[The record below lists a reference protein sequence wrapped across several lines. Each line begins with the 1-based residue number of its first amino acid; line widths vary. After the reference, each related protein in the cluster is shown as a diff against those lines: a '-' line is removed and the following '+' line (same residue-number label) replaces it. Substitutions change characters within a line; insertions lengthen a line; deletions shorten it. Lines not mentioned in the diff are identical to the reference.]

1 MDLKE
6 KIKTIPKEIYND
18 VQEICEITFMKGT
31 SIYAEE
37 LIPERIQEKEKIWKI
52 FLNEKNDTY
61 TIFDLQAYLALEKMI
76 EKDKKKISDIII
88 ELYKECEINE
98 LLSRRR
104 LIVLHN
110 IAKYYPKEFN
120 KEILYDAIKEFIDN
134 INKQSRESIVE
145 SYIDETYEKLS
156 IIINQNEMK
165 ESIFKSSIITT
176 ILNYVGLDMIEKIGN
191 IKFKNYDII
200 LKNKNFSKWKKDW
213 NTDDDI
219 IVSLDKFSNNSY
231 LVEILEDSDFTDE
244 IINDYNELQKLLIC
258 IKEEPEKDYY
268 LYFKEYNEGDKR
280 FEFRS

>member
-18 VQEICEITFMKGT
+18 VQEICKITFMKGT

-52 FLNEKNDTY
+52 FFNEKNDTY

-200 LKNKNFSKWKKDW
+200 LKNKNFSKGKKDW

-231 LVEILEDSDFTDE
+231 LVEILEDSGFTDE

-268 LYFKEYNEGDKR
+268 LYFKEYNE
-280 FEFRS
+280 EV

>member
-76 EKDKKKISDIII
+76 EKDKKEISDIII

-120 KEILYDAIKEFIDN
+120 KEFLLVQLNHLINDIKKTDNILITESLIKEIYEELKIFIKPDN
-134 INKQSRESIVE
+134 TIYSIYKKSIIYDVL
-145 SYIDETYEKLS
+145 SYIGMDFITE
-156 IIINQNEMK
+156 INNIE
-165 ESIFKSSIITT
+165 FK
-176 ILNYVGLDMIEKIGN
+176 K
-191 IKFKNYDII
+191 YDII
-200 LKNKNFSKWKKDW
+200 LKNMDLSFHDKKNEKD
-213 NTDDDI
+213 NDSI
-219 IVSLDKFSNNSY
+219 EIRFDKLSENPYFI
-231 LVEILEDSDFTDE
+231 EILDNSGFFDKMVG
-244 IINDYNELQKLLIC
+244 DYSKLQKLIVFISKNL
-258 IKEEPEKDYY
+258 ENDFW
-268 LYFKEYNEGDKR
+268 LYFDQE
-280 FEFRS
+280 

>member
-61 TIFDLQAYLALEKMI
+61 TIFDLQTYLALEKMI

-88 ELYKECEINE
+88 ELYKECAINE
-98 LLSRRR
+98 RLNRRR
-104 LIVLHN
+104 LIVMHN

-134 INKQSRESIVE
+134 INKQSRESIIE

-200 LKNKNFSKWKKDW
+200 LKNKNFSKGKKDW

-231 LVEILEDSDFTDE
+231 LVEILEDSGFTDE

-268 LYFKEYNEGDKR
+268 LYFKEYNE
-280 FEFRS
+280 EV